1 MFDRF
6 THHDHSD
13 HPLANVSLFR
23 ACSPAELD
31 AIVSVTTLIDVPA
44 GRVLCTEGEGG
55 DEFFVIVEGE
65 VAVSINGTEVAT
77 LGPGEFFGELALL
90 DGGPRMA
97 TVTMA
102 SPGRLLVLIR
112 PEFNGLLERA
122 PTVCHAILI
131 GLGHRLRQATQPAA
145 TPVGT

>member
-23 ACSPAELD
+23 ACSRAELD

-44 GRVLCTEGEGG
+44 GRVLCTEGVGG

-65 VAVSINGTEVAT
+65 AAVSVNHVQVAT
-77 LGPGEFFGELALL
+77 LGPGDFFGEMALL
-90 DGGPRMA
+90 DGGPRVA
-97 TVTMA
+97 TVTATSDSRM
-102 SPGRLLVLIR
+102 LVLTR

-122 PTVCHAILI
+122 PTVCHRILV
-131 GLGHRLRQATQPAA
+131 GLGHRLRAATQPAA
-145 TPVGT
+145 TPIGT

>member
-6 THHDHSD
+6 THHHSD
-13 HPLANVSLFR
+13 HPLAHVSLFR

-65 VAVSINGTEVAT
+65 VTVSVNRAEIAT
-77 LGPGEFFGELALL
+77 LGPGDFFGEMALL
-90 DGGPRMA
+90 DGGPRVA
-97 TVTMA
+97 TVTTA
-102 SPGRLLVLIR
+102 TPGRLLVLTR

-122 PTVCHAILI
+122 PTVCHRILI

-145 TPVGT
+145 T